1 MTLRTQQR
9 VWDHKTFPYSVYFI
23 LYYKLKSPDPFRI
36 GAFGNN
42 STGILILM
50 PRQDQGVRFTVTLF
64 AVIIETLQHRF

>member
-1 MTLRTQQR
+1 MTLKTQQR
-9 VWDHKTFPYSVYFI
+9 VWNHKTFPHSVYFI

-50 PRQDQGVRFTVTLF
+50 PRQDQGMRLAVTLL
-64 AVIIETLQHRF
+64 AVIIKTLQHGF